1 MTSNEPFGGR
11 YTTSSG
17 PAERLTLWLQTDYLL
32 LADRVSRVNPLVAD
46 GQPVLGGPAEH
57 VNPLVAYGLLSTL
70 TLWLQT
76 DYLFP
81 AQHVN
86 PLVADGLPVT
96 SSSR

>member
-32 LADRVSRVNPLVAD
+32 LADRVSRINPLVADGLPVLGGPAEHVNPLVAD
-46 GQPVLGGPAEH
+46 GLPVLGGPAEH

-76 DYLFP
+76 DY
-81 AQHVN
+81 
-86 PLVADGLPVT
+86 
-96 SSSR
+96 